1 MTLPDWIEEGCAWLA
16 QVQKI
21 GLSMAGRELL
31 ERGRAW
37 HRTGELLGWRQAAT
51 LFQTLAQ
58 EDAPMNVRAAALLD
72 LSAWLATARRVLEA
86 SALHANAT
94 SHDGAAGIVA
104 I

>member
-1 MTLPDWIEEGCAWLA
+1 MTLPDWLDEGCAWLA

-37 HRTGELLGWRQAAT
+37 QEHGALLGWHQCAS
-51 LFQTLAQ
+51 LFQALAQ

-72 LSAWLATARRVLEA
+72 LGAWLTTARRVLQAEA
-86 SALHANAT
+86 L
-94 SHDGAAGIVA
+94 AASVTEQ
-104 I
+104 